1 MTIEIRHQRSSTKY
15 STVVRFLP
23 TVSLVMDGKKKARQE
38 AIGTR
43 KKEEKC
49 MAFWKAEYVVLKV

>member
-15 STVVRFLP
+15 SIVRFLP
-23 TVSLVMDGKKKARQE
+23 TVSLLMGGKKKARQE

-43 KKEEKC
+43 KKEE
-49 MAFWKAEYVVLKV
+49 ATEARQQ